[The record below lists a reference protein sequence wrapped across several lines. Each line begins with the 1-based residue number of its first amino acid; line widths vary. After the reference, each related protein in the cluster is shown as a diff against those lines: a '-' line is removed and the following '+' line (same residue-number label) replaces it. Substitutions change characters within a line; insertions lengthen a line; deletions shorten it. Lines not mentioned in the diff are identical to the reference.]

1 MESIKRLSR
10 AVCAALAAVAA
21 TACTPGAVAPPSS
34 SGGLTTAVIDVN
46 LTTHAPAS
54 SPFGLT
60 GGYAPAQIAVAVGS
74 TIRFVNSDGFA
85 HTATLVPGSTFPAGS
100 PLGTS
105 AQTQSGSVVTDA
117 WSTGT
122 LPAGSSSQTI
132 TINRAGTYLYGC
144 FFHYGAP
151 MRGAIVAQ

>member
-1 MESIKRLSR
+1 MMR
-10 AVCAALAAVAA
+10 ALCAALTVAAVA
-21 TACTPGAVAPPSS
+21 ACTPGAMAPPATP
-34 SGGLTTAVIDVN
+34 GGPATAVIDVN
-46 LTTHAPAS
+46 LTTHAAAS
-54 SPFGLT
+54 SPFGST
-60 GGYAPAQIAVAVGS
+60 GGYAPAQITVAVGS

-105 AQTQSGSVVTDA
+105 AQTQSGTMITDA
-117 WSTGT
+117 WSSGT
-122 LPAGSSSQTI
+122 LPAGTSSQTI
-132 TINRAGTYLYGC
+132 SINRAGTYLYGC